1 MANTKKDSSQ
11 KQNSGDIE
19 GNNNNKKNQAKNTKS
34 APRKSDQNIKNSEKK

>member
-11 KQNSGDIE
+11 KQNSGNIE
-19 GNNNNKKNQAKNTKS
+19 GNKNNKNQAKNTKS